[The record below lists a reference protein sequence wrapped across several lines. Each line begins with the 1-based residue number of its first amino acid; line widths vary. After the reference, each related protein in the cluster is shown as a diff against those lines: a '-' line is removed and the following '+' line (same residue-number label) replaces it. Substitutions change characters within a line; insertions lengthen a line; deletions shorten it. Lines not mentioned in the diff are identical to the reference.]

1 DAEPTFSK
9 TPDLAELQ
17 HWTWVMGRA
26 QQMMMEQGLD
36 WFDAARLP
44 DVADT
49 PAAAQVRDF
58 WHDSLI
64 LWQRFLDPAAAPPA
78 PPAPPASE
86 G

>member
-1 DAEPTFSK
+1 
-9 TPDLAELQ
+9 
-17 HWTWVMGRA
+17 MGRA

-86 G
+86 GDARDKRFKDPAWREDPYFD